1 MPCSGCSA
9 LLGVNPNF
17 FLITDGALFDLMKI
31 LITFVK
37 HFLHSFFAFSAHVM
51 VVLNGV
57 L

>member
-9 LLGVNPNF
+9 LHGVNPNF

-31 LITFVK
+31 RITFVK

-51 VVLNGV
+51 VVLNG
-57 L
+57 LL